1 MLRTG
6 AEHGGVQNADN
17 PHKGKYAKIRESQVA
32 TLRQI
37 PRDADA
43 PLGKFHAL
51 SLIGE
56 QQSREEHCH
65 DRRPKGPKAIDIDCQ
80 GNEDALDNEGTDDL
94 DGRRSHISFS
104 GEHIKPHDIE
114 NRGGEAAEQTAD
126 KSESA
131 LGKTRE
137 QIRPAKEKPQGQ
149 REHGRILLE

>member
-1 MLRTG
+1 MGTSEGDDRHEQRDERRDGKRHPHVHIADQMLRTG

-56 QQSREEHCH
+56 QQSREAHRCN
-65 DRRPKGPKAIDIDCQ
+65 RRTVGPEVI
-80 GNEDALDNEGTDDL
+80 
-94 DGRRSHISFS
+94 
-104 GEHIKPHDIE
+104 
-114 NRGGEAAEQTAD
+114 GG
-126 KSESA
+126 
-131 LGKTRE
+131 G
-137 QIRPAKEKPQGQ
+137 
-149 REHGRILLE
+149 H